1 VRYPDKTSFVGTLKI
16 WCSFLAPIFYGRA
29 ALLPEKFYKYFLC
42 AIPTKLRLS
51 GKLHSKI
58 GVRHDSTK
66 LLDAKRTVLVD
77 LDEE

>member
-1 VRYPDKTSFVGTLKI
+1 MFCLHYPDKTSFVG
-16 WCSFLAPIFYGRA
+16 
-29 ALLPEKFYKYFLC
+29 
-42 AIPTKLRLS
+42 TKLRLS

-58 GVRHDSTK
+58 GVGHDSTK